1 MLSLIE
7 AGAFAK
13 HNRQNIDL
21 IDIYV
26 NNNDI

>member
-26 NNNDI
+26 NNDI